1 MINQTLLNLRAVWQ
15 NLNILK
21 SDRLKVQADLSVSDV
36 ETMRAHMRVCLDGKG
51 GDVSARA
58 HAAKLGEAYLGLSDI
73 GRLRFLRILA
83 EDFGVDAQQ
92 VNYFASAIL
101 SEDSAQSLADLHQ
114 KMRKAL
120 RPSAL
125 ELLTKFNSIPSGVKF
140 LVDMRADLLRL
151 ADRTDPKIN
160 GLNKSNELNELN
172 ELDQNLKGLLRSWF
186 DVGFLD
192 LIRMSWST
200 PAELLEKLIDY
211 EAVHA
216 IRSWSDL
223 KNRLQA
229 DRRCFAFFHPRMPDE
244 PIIFV
249 QVALVNSLSSN
260 IQELL
265 DESAPAINPYKANT
279 AIFYSISNAQ
289 MGLTGVG
296 FGDFLIKRVV
306 ADLKTELPNITMFS
320 TLSPVPGLLKWL
332 NQQDESELLSVK
344 ERQDLS
350 GVEGF
355 SSLAGV
361 LAIPGWY
368 MNTVL
373 AEALRIPLMRLTAHY
388 LVNLRRRHRALD
400 PVANFHLNN
409 GARLERINWLADI
422 SIKGMQ
428 ESAGIMVNYLYK
440 LDEIEANHEA
450 YRETAATIKSSM
462 VASILKS

>member
-1 MINQTLLNLRAVWQ
+1 MINQTLSNIRSVWQ
-15 NLNILK
+15 NLNIVK
-21 SDRLKVQADLSVSDV
+21 PGELKVQPDLPESDV
-36 ETMRAHMRVCLDGKG
+36 EKMRGQMRVCLDGKG

-73 GRLRFLRILA
+73 GRLRFLSILA
-83 EDFGVDAQQ
+83 EDFAVDTKQ
-92 VNYFASAIL
+92 VNTFAASIL
-101 SEDSAQSLADLHQ
+101 SADSDDSLAALHQ
-114 KMRKAL
+114 QMRRAL

-125 ELLTKFNSIPSGVKF
+125 ELLTKFNSLPSGVKF

-151 ADRTDPKIN
+151 AGKNDPK
-160 GLNKSNELNELN
+160 LN
-172 ELDQNLKGLLRSWF
+172 ELDKNLKGLLRSWF

-200 PAELLEKLIDY
+200 PAALLEKLIDY

-223 KNRLQA
+223 KNRLQP

-244 PIIFV
+244 PVIFV
-249 QVALVNSLSSN
+249 QVALVNTLSSN

-265 DESAPAINPYKANT
+265 DESAPSINPDKTNT

-289 MGLTGVG
+289 TGLAGVG

-306 ADLKTELPNITMFS
+306 ADLKTELPNISTFS
-320 TLSPVPGLLKWL
+320 TLSPVPGLLKWACSL
-332 NQQDESELLSVK
+332 DQAQWLTVK
-344 ERQDLS
+344 EQQDLS
-350 GVEGF
+350 SIDGF
-355 SSLAGV
+355 TTLGETLTSAD
-361 LAIPGWY
+361 WHQ
-368 MNTVL
+368 NTVL
-373 AEALRIPLMRLTAHY
+373 ANALMNPLLRLAAHF
-388 LVNLRRRHRALD
+388 LVNAKSRHRALD

-409 GARLERINWLADI
+409 GARLERINWLADT
-422 SIKGMQ
+422 SAKGMQ

-450 YRETAATIKSSM
+450 YRETAATVTSNA
-462 VASILKS
+462 VASLLK